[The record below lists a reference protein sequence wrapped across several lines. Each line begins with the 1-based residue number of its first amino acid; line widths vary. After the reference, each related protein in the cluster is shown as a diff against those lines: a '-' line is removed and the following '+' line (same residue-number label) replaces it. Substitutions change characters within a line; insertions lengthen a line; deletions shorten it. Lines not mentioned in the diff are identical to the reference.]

1 MKPFISNILGPYHGG
16 VLVFRDVPSPWKT
29 PWPTFLRPQVWAVS
43 LTEHQAML
51 DEILAAPQLLVLVSG
66 NLAPS
71 DATLGEREERDRVM
85 GQSGSKWFWIL
96 KICRCIHI
104 CIYIYIFI
112 YIYIYVIC
120 TSISLSLSLFLSLS
134 ISFFSTYLTNM
145 HCILHFFR
153 SQAVKHHF
161 LVVAHCLIF
170 PQGDVYRG
178 NFYKGRAKGSAH
190 FEECGVKLRSVEH
203 NTGYPLLTLNLLKW
217 YILLTFYFIIW
228 QTNRHKLLQ
237 SSSWDGLDSHG

>member
-104 CIYIYIFI
+104 CIYIYIYLSISI
-112 YIYIYVIC
+112 YICNMYIHL
-120 TSISLSLSLFLSLS
+120 TLSFSLSLSLSFQHIWLICIVFS
-134 ISFFSTYLTNM
+134 IFF
-145 HCILHFFR
+145 
-153 SQAVKHHF
+153 
-161 LVVAHCLIF
+161 
-170 PQGDVYRG
+170 
-178 NFYKGRAKGSAH
+178 
-190 FEECGVKLRSVEH
+190 EVKLSNITFWWLHTAWSSHRVMFIEEISTKEGPKVLH
-203 NTGYPLLTLNLLKW
+203 TLKNVAWSWGPLNTTQGIPY
-217 YILLTFYFIIW
+217 
-228 QTNRHKLLQ
+228 
-237 SSSWDGLDSHG
+237 